1 MGACASKPKVL
12 EGTAPGKVPAP
23 ELASNG
29 NVADVAAEEG
39 IVGDDKRQSLGNLFK
54 KSEEGKDSEQVKE
67 ETSTIQ
73 ASEPSE
79 PQTEEVVTV
88 LDTHITTDTTKA
100 SEVEVSK
107 TETPD
112 AKTSVEKATEEVK
125 SETETPTEEKREE
138 VKSEA
143 ETKIEEVK
151 SETESTE
158 ASVEKKEEEVKEA
171 VETPSEKKIEEDPVT
186 QATKS
191 EALVENKTEEKP
203 ATEAKKPVIEEKK
216 SGKFW
221 WDK

>member
-12 EGTAPGKVPAP
+12 EGTAPAP
-23 ELASNG
+23 EVASNG
-29 NVADVAAEEG
+29 NVANVAAEEG

-54 KSEEGKDSEQVKE
+54 ESEEGKDSEQVKE
-67 ETSTIQ
+67 ETCTTET
-73 ASEPSE
+73 SEPSE

-88 LDTHITTDTTKA
+88 LDAHITTDTRKA
-100 SEVEVSK
+100 PEV
-107 TETPD
+107 ETPD

-125 SETETPTEEKREE
+125 SEIETPTEEK

-143 ETKIEEVK
+143 ETKTEQVK
-151 SETESTE
+151 SETET
-158 ASVEKKEEEVKEA
+158 
-171 VETPSEKKIEEDPVT
+171 KIEQVKSETEGTGFCREERRGSKRSSGDSSREENPVT
-186 QATKS
+186 EATKS